1 MTALGSSQDTAGI
14 SLPSVITRPCQTP
27 QSCFVLCALTGDVAC
42 TISSAENWVLLETL
56 MHVIGT
62 CFSGVFLSPF
72 KDRGSQISP
81 PLIKEMLKASSG
93 EFQASLEMVLSLHFL
108 RQQGNV
114 GLGLSQCLFW
124 VPWWEKHFT
133 LVLCGWSL
141 PPLLGNSGY
150 LCHSCSCWYF
160 TWSVP
165 SKHKTEASYP
175 GPASNFHKGKV
186 KSLSFLPLGHST
198 D

>member
-1 MTALGSSQDTAGI
+1 MRSGIQSHQLHPLNSLCLSVTALGSSQDTAGI

-72 KDRGSQISP
+72 KDRGSQMSP

-93 EFQASLEMVLSLHFL
+93 EFQAILEMVLTLHFL
-108 RQQGNV
+108 RQQGNA
-114 GLGLSQCLFW
+114 GLGLSQCLF
-124 VPWWEKHFT
+124 
-133 LVLCGWSL
+133 
-141 PPLLGNSGY
+141 
-150 LCHSCSCWYF
+150 
-160 TWSVP
+160 
-165 SKHKTEASYP
+165 
-175 GPASNFHKGKV
+175 
-186 KSLSFLPLGHST
+186 
-198 D
+198 

>member
-14 SLPSVITRPCQTP
+14 SLPSVIARPCQTP
-27 QSCFVLCALTGDVAC
+27 QSWFMLRALTGDVVC

-72 KDRGSQISP
+72 KDRDSQISP

-93 EFQASLEMVLSLHFL
+93 EFLASLEMVLTWHFL

-114 GLGLSQCLFW
+114 RLRLSQCLFW

-133 LVLCGWSL
+133 LVLYGWSL

-150 LCHSCSCWYF
+150 LCHSCSCWYL
-160 TWSVP
+160 TWPIP
-165 SKHKTEASYP
+165 SEQNTEVSYP
-175 GPASNFHKGKV
+175 RPGCNFQKGKV
-186 KSLSFLPLGHST
+186 RSPFLPLGHSAH
-198 D
+198 